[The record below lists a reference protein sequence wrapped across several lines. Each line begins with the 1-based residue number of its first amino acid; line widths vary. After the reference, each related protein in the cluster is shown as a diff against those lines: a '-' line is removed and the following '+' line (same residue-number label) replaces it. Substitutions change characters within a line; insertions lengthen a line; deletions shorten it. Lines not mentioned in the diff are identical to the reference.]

1 MVNEKKSKK
10 SDDVFFVSRNVKL
23 SELRNDTEDDN
34 RNYVR
39 VLDPRAAEIS
49 FVRTDCDKRRALY
62 LECES
67 LECGKQSIFS
77 ADNAR
82 VTSKMASEWEIHS
95 FV

>member
-1 MVNEKKSKK
+1 M
-10 SDDVFFVSRNVKL
+10 KL

-82 VTSKMASEWEIHS
+82 VTSKMASECGRIP
-95 FV
+95 F